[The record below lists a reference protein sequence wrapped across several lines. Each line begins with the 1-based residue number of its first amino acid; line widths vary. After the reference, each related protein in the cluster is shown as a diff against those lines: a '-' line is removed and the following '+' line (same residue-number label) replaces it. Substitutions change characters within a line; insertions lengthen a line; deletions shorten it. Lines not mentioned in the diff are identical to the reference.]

1 MMRNLNPSSFQSIFD
16 HAPTALVMCDREGR
30 IISANRAF
38 SALVGSPACVPGTLV
53 EDALHE
59 SDSAGCKDARHS
71 ALREGS
77 SRPLDAQLRRSDEI
91 VFCRITFAAVPGGD
105 DTAEGIVGAFEDVS
119 SSHAEAEGLREAG
132 ERYRLAVERAN
143 DLIFNTDR
151 SGRFTFVNPTACL
164 LTQYPEEE
172 LVGMHFLELVRSDG
186 REAARAFY
194 LNQLRRRV
202 PSTYYEY
209 PVVSRGGE
217 TLWLSQYTQ
226 LILDGRNRVTA
237 VQAIARNITHRR
249 LAEEELRTSQ
259 ERLRAVVSSAPLI
272 LWATD
277 ISGRLTLYQGQALD
291 GMDLSEDLLGQPLNQ
306 IIDDPT
312 LDDYMSQA
320 REGATLQV
328 QLGIADRVFDAWF
341 SPTRNAQ
348 GSVTGVIGVAADV
361 TERQHLQH
369 RLHEVEKTEAVGQL
383 AGGIAH
389 DFNNQLTAIL
399 GYAELVE
406 RSLDAKD
413 PRRDDLREITK
424 AGRRAATLTEQLLAY
439 GRRQPRRPKVIDVN
453 SVLRG
458 IEPLLRRSVP
468 ENVRF
473 RISFGHIEPIRA
485 DPVQIEQVVLN
496 LVLNAK
502 DALEGG
508 GQLTLST
515 AVVDVDQ
522 PTATRTPGLAPG
534 RYVAIN
540 LTDTG
545 VGMDETTLSRVFEP
559 FFTTK
564 ELGKGTGLG
573 MASAY
578 GIVRQSG
585 GHILATSEVAR
596 GTTFTVHLP
605 AVSEALDV
613 ESTEELPRPSLAG
626 SETILVVEDD
636 PTVRSLTSDILRDH
650 GYEVL
655 VAKHSLHALEVGAS
669 HAGKIDLLLTDIVM
683 PGMNGRDLAKT
694 FQHARPETRVMFMTG
709 YAQDDPVRS
718 AQLESNQLLEKP
730 FAPGGLL
737 QRVRALLDQ
746 S

>member
-1 MMRNLNPSSFQSIFD
+1 MMRNLNPSAFQSIFD
-16 HAPTALVMCDREGR
+16 HAPVALVICDREGR
-30 IISANRAF
+30 IAYANRAF
-38 SALVGSPACVPGTLV
+38 STLLGSPALVVGTLL
-53 EDALHE
+53 EDSVHE
-59 SDSAGCKDARHS
+59 SDAAGCEDARHT
-71 ALREGS
+71 AVREGS
-77 SRPLDAQLRRSDEI
+77 SRPVDARLRRSDKI
-91 VFCRITFAAVPGGD
+91 VFCRITFTAVPNGN
-105 DTAEGIVGAFEDVS
+105 DTSEAIVGAFEDVS
-119 SSHAEAEGLREAG
+119 SSHAETEALRDAG
-132 ERYRLAVERAN
+132 ERYRLAVDRAN
-143 DLIFNTDR
+143 DLIFNIDR

-172 LVGMHFLELVRSDG
+172 LVGMHFLELVRPDG
-186 REAARAFY
+186 REAARSFY
-194 LNQLRRRV
+194 LNQVTRRV
-202 PSTYYEY
+202 ASTYYEY
-209 PVVSRGGE
+209 PVVSRDGE

-226 LILDGRNRVTA
+226 LILDDRKRVTA
-237 VQAIARNITHRR
+237 VQAIARDITHRR
-249 LAEEELRTSQ
+249 LAEEALRASQ

-277 ISGRLTLYQGQALD
+277 VSGRLTLYEGQALD
-291 GMDLSEDLLGQPLNQ
+291 DMGLSDDLLGQPLNQ
-306 IIDDPT
+306 IIDDPA
-312 LDDYMSQA
+312 LDEYLSQA
-320 REGATLQV
+320 REGTALQV
-328 QLGIADRVFDAWF
+328 ELGFADRIFDAWF
-341 SPTRNAQ
+341 SPIRSSQ
-348 GSVTGVIGVAADV
+348 GVVTGVIGVAADV
-361 TERQHLQH
+361 TERQLLQH
-369 RLHEVEKTEAVGQL
+369 QLHEVEKLEAVGQL

-399 GYAELVE
+399 GYTELLE
-406 RSLDAKD
+406 RSLETND
-413 PRRDDLREITK
+413 PRREDLREIAK

-453 SVLRG
+453 SVIRD

-473 RISFGHIEPIRA
+473 RISFDDIEPVRA

-502 DALEGG
+502 DALKAG

-515 AVVDVDQ
+515 AMADVDQ
-522 PTATRTPGLAPG
+522 PEATRAPDLPSG
-534 RYVAIN
+534 RYVVIK

-545 VGMDETTLSRVFEP
+545 VGMDDITLSRVFEP

-585 GHILATSEVAR
+585 GHILAASEVDH

-605 AVSEALDV
+605 AVSDALDAV
-613 ESTEELPRPSLAG
+613 STEELPRPSLGG

-636 PTVRSLTSDILRDH
+636 PTVRGLASDILSDN
-650 GYEVL
+650 GYDVL
-655 VAKHSLHALEVGAS
+655 VAKHSRSALEVGTS

-683 PGMNGRDLAKT
+683 PGMNGRELAKS
-694 FQHARPETRVMFMTG
+694 FQDSRPTTRVVFMTG

-730 FAPGGLL
+730 FAPSELL
-737 QRVRALLDQ
+737 RKVREVLDQ